1 MDGLFLFLKM
11 IYYMY
16 IHIYNPQKTGHNI
29 MLTFRK
35 PLEIAVFW
43 EFDIFDEK
51 SGKSF
56 VIIL

>member
-1 MDGLFLFLKM
+1 
-11 IYYMY
+11 MY
-16 IHIYNPQKTGHNI
+16 LHIYKPQKTGHNI